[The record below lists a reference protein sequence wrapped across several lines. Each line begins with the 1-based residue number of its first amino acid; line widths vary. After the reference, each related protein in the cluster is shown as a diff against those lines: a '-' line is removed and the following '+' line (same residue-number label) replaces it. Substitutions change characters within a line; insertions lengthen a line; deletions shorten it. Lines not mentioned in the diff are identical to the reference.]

1 MTMATDAQK
10 QVPIVAEII
19 RNALVSVTNE
29 MKIDL
34 MRSSYNPII
43 YEMLDFSVGL
53 FTEEAETLAQAAGLP
68 QFLCDMPNAIRSIV
82 ADVGGVEGMAEG
94 DIYLTNDPYTSSFHL
109 NDVTVVE
116 PVFYDGAVVAFA
128 GARAHW
134 HDMGGKSAGGS
145 SDATNVYQEGLFLRS
160 IKLASAGVVDENV
173 IRIIQGNSRLP
184 NSVVGDLNAQVASCH
199 TGVARLQALID
210 RYGLDV
216 FSMSTDLLIA
226 QGEEM
231 ARAAVREMPD
241 GDYYAEGFL
250 DNDGVELDRH
260 LKVAVTVR
268 VRGDE
273 IEFDL
278 TGTDGPC
285 KGPLNA
291 NRHITHSELSL
302 AFKTLTTPTEPA
314 NDGHFRPLS
323 VVVPEGCLLDAQR
336 PSPTLLGFLPLE
348 LLIDLVRKALAP
360 AIPHKVTAADYGRCA
375 VMHAAGRSPRDGSFI
390 IIADTEGGGWGAK
403 PFGDGENALLFG
415 DIRIIPAEVLEHK
428 YPVVLERFE
437 LREDSGGAGTFRGG
451 LGIVKDYRCTGEL
464 ELLTGYDRHDCP
476 PWGLFGGGPG
486 APNTIVVTR
495 PDGETDEFRK
505 VTEYGLHDGD
515 VASFRTAGGG
525 GYGSPLERDPARV
538 LADVVDGYI
547 SAPSAQR
554 DYGVILTPDGRGVDA
569 GRTEQERAARR
580 EQKPGAGGTPQ
591 DGAAVAEVART
602 P

>member
-1 MTMATDAQK
+1 MTTGTQR

-68 QFLCDMPNAIRSIV
+68 QFLCDMPNAVRSIV
-82 ADVGGVEGMAEG
+82 ADAGGVEAMEEG
-94 DIYLTNDPYTSSFHL
+94 DVYLTNDPYTSSFHL
-109 NDVTVVE
+109 NDVTVVT
-116 PVFYDGAVVAFA
+116 PLFRDGRVIAFA

-184 NSVVGDLNAQVASCH
+184 ASVVGDLNAQVAACH
-199 TGVARLQALID
+199 TGVTRLRALID
-210 RYGLDV
+210 HHGLDAYR
-216 FSMSTDLLIA
+216 TAIALLID

-231 ARAAVREMPD
+231 ARAAVAAMPD
-241 GDYYAEGFL
+241 GEYHAAGFL
-250 DNDGVELDRH
+250 DNDGVDLERRLH
-260 LKVAVTVR
+260 VSVTVR
-268 VRGDE
+268 VKGDE

-285 KGPLNA
+285 AGPLNA
-291 NRHITHSELSL
+291 NRHITRSELSL
-302 AFKTLTTPTEPA
+302 AFKTLTTPDEPA
-314 NDGHFRPLS
+314 NEGHFRPIS
-323 VVVPEGCLLDAQR
+323 VIVPEGSLLDAQR
-336 PSPTLLGFLPLE
+336 PSPTLLAFVPLE
-348 LLIDLVRKALAP
+348 LVIDLVRTALAP
-360 AIPHKVTAADYGRCA
+360 AIPDKVTAADYGRCC

-403 PFGDGENALLFG
+403 PFADGENAMLFG
-415 DIRIIPAEVLEHK
+415 DIRVIPTEVLEHK
-428 YPVVLERFE
+428 YPVVLDRFA

-451 LGIVKDYRCTGEL
+451 LGVVKDYRCTDDL
-464 ELLTGYDRHDCP
+464 EMLTGYDRHDCP
-476 PWGLFGGGPG
+476 PWGLFGGQSG

-495 PDGETDEFRK
+495 ADGTTDEFRK
-505 VTEYGLHDGD
+505 ATEYGLSAGD
-515 VASFRTAGGG
+515 VVSFRTAGGG
-525 GYGSPLERDPARV
+525 GYGSPLERDPERV
-538 LADVVDGYI
+538 LADVADGYVTPE
-547 SAPSAQR
+547 AALER
-554 DYGVILTPDGRGVDA
+554 YGVALADDGSRVD
-569 GRTEQERAARR
+569 Q
-580 EQKPGAGGTPQ
+580 
-591 DGAAVAEVART
+591 ART
-602 P
+602 RTLRQPGGRP

>member
-1 MTMATDAQK
+1 MKEDTITSSVTQR
-10 QVPIVAEII
+10 QIPIVAEII
-19 RNALVSVTNE
+19 RNALVSVSNE

-53 FTEEAETLAQAAGLP
+53 FSEKAETLAQAAGLP
-68 QFLCDMPNAIRSIV
+68 QFLCDMPNAVRSILE
-82 ADVGGVEGMAEG
+82 DIGGVDNVCEG

-116 PVFYDGAVVAFA
+116 PVFYDGRVVAFA

-160 IKLASAGVVDENV
+160 IKLFSAGERDENV
-173 IRIIQGNSRLP
+173 IRIIQENSRLP
-184 NSVVGDLNAQVASCH
+184 NAVVGDLNAQVASCH
-199 TGVARLQALID
+199 TGVARLTALID

-216 FSMSTDLLIA
+216 FSRSVDLMIA
-226 QGEEM
+226 NGEEL
-231 ARAAVREMPD
+231 ARAAVRDIPD
-241 GDYYAEGFL
+241 GDYFAEGFL
-250 DNDGVELDRH
+250 DNDGVELDRR
-260 LKVAVTVR
+260 LNVAVTVK

-291 NRHITHSELSL
+291 NRHITRSELSL
-302 AFKTLTTPTEPA
+302 VFKTLTTPTEPA
-314 NDGHFRPLS
+314 NDGHFRPLK
-323 VVVPEGCLLDAQR
+323 VTLPDGCLLDAQR
-336 PSPTLLGFLPLE
+336 PSPTLLAFVPLE
-348 LLIDLVRKALAP
+348 LLIDLVRKALAD
-360 AIPHKVTAADYGRCA
+360 AIPEKVTAADYGRCC

-415 DIRIIPAEVLEHK
+415 DIRVIPVEVLEHK
-428 YPVVLERFE
+428 YPVVLDRFA
-437 LREDSGGAGTFRGG
+437 LREDSGGPGTFRGG
-451 LGIVKDYRCTGEL
+451 LGVVKDYRLTDEL

-476 PWGLFGGGPG
+476 PWGLFGGQAG

-495 PDGETDEFRK
+495 ADGSTDEFRK
-505 VTEYGLHDGD
+505 ATEYRLAAGD
-515 VASFRTAGGG
+515 VVSFRTGGGG
-525 GYGSPLERDPARV
+525 GYGEPMDRDPARV
-538 LADVVDGYI
+538 LRDVVGGYVSVE
-547 SAPSAQR
+547 SAR
-554 DYGVILTPDGRGVDA
+554 DDYGVVLTDGGLGVDRDA
-569 GRTEQERAARR
+569 TSAARAER
-580 EQKPGAGGTPQ
+580 LVGG
-591 DGAAVAEVART
+591 R
-602 P
+602 

>member
-1 MTMATDAQK
+1 MTTETRR

-68 QFLCDMPNAIRSIV
+68 QFLCDMPNAIRSILE
-82 ADVGGVEGMAEG
+82 DVGGVEAMAEG
-94 DIYLTNDPYTSSFHL
+94 DIYLTNDPYTSSFHV

-116 PVFYDGAVVAFA
+116 PIFHDGSVVAFA

-145 SDATNVYQEGLFLRS
+145 SDATNVYQEGLILRS
-160 IKLASAGVVDENV
+160 LRLASAGVVDENV
-173 IRIIQGNSRLP
+173 IRVIQENSRLP
-184 NSVVGDLNAQVASCH
+184 TSVVGDLNAQIAACH
-199 TGVARLQALID
+199 TGVARLGALLS
-210 RYGLDV
+210 RYGLPV
-216 FSMSTDLLIA
+216 FSECTDLLIE
-226 QGEEM
+226 QGEQL

-241 GDYYAEGFL
+241 GEYHAEGFL
-250 DNDGVELDRH
+250 DNDGVELDRR
-260 LKVAVTVR
+260 LNVAVTVR

-285 KGPLNA
+285 LGPLNA
-291 NRHITHSELSL
+291 NRHIVRSELSL
-302 AFKTLTTPTEPA
+302 AFKTLTTPNEPA
-314 NDGHFRPLS
+314 NEGHFRPLS
-323 VVVPEGCLLDAQR
+323 VIVPEGCLLDARR
-336 PSPTLLGFLPLE
+336 PSPTLLGFVPCE

-415 DIRIIPAEVLEHK
+415 DIRVIPAEVLEHK

-437 LREDSGGAGTFRGG
+437 LRQDSGGPGRFRGG
-451 LGIVKDYRCTGEL
+451 LGIVKDYRCTDEL

-476 PWGLFGGGPG
+476 PWGLFGGGAG

-495 PDGETDEFRK
+495 ADGSRDEFRK
-505 VTEYGLHDGD
+505 VTEYELRAGD
-515 VASFRTAGGG
+515 VVSFRTAGGG
-525 GYGSPLERDPARV
+525 GYGDPAERDPERV
-538 LADVVDGYI
+538 QADVEDGYI
-547 SAPSAQR
+547 SAEAAAR
-554 DYGVILTPDGRGVDA
+554 EYGVTSA
-569 GRTEQERAARR
+569 G
-580 EQKPGAGGTPQ
+580 
-591 DGAAVAEVART
+591 
-602 P
+602 

>member
-1 MTMATDAQK
+1 MTSGTLR

-19 RNALVSVTNE
+19 RNALISVTNE

-68 QFLCDMPNAIRSIV
+68 QFLCDMPNAIRSILE
-82 ADVGGVEGMAEG
+82 DSGGVAAMQEG

-116 PVFYDGAVVAFA
+116 PIFHDGRVVAFA

-160 IKLASAGVVDENV
+160 IKLATAGVVDENV

-184 NSVVGDLNAQVASCH
+184 TSVVGDLNAQVAACH
-199 TGVARLQALID
+199 TGVARLRSVID
-210 RYGLDV
+210 HHGFDV
-216 FSMSTDLLIA
+216 YRTAIDLLIE

-231 ARAAVREMPD
+231 ARAAVRAMPD
-241 GDYYAEGFL
+241 GEYHAEGFL
-250 DNDGVELDRH
+250 DNDGVDLDRR
-260 LKVAVTVR
+260 LNVAVTVR

-285 KGPLNA
+285 LGPLNA

-302 AFKTLTTPTEPA
+302 AFKTLTTPNEPA
-314 NDGHFRPLS
+314 NEGHFRPLS
-323 VVVPEGCLLDAQR
+323 VIVPDGCLLDAQR
-336 PSPTLLGFLPLE
+336 PSPTLLAFVPLE

-360 AIPHKVTAADYGRCA
+360 AIPDRVTAADYGRCA

-403 PFGDGENALLFG
+403 PFGDGENAMLFG
-415 DIRIIPAEVLEHK
+415 DIRVIPAEVLEHK

-437 LREDSGGAGTFRGG
+437 LREDSGGAGEFRGG
-451 LGIVKDYRCTGEL
+451 LGIVKDYRCTDEL
-464 ELLTGYDRHDCP
+464 EMLTGYDRHDCP
-476 PWGLFGGGPG
+476 PWGLLGGGSG

-495 PDGETDEFRK
+495 ADGTTDEFRK
-505 VTEYGLHDGD
+505 ATEYKLRAGD

-525 GYGSPLERDPARV
+525 GYGDPLSRDPERV
-538 LADVVDGYI
+538 LADVLDGYVTRE
-547 SAPSAQR
+547 AAEER
-554 DYGVILTPDGRGVDA
+554 YGVVLGADGRSVDA
-569 GRTEQERAARR
+569 GATRARR
-580 EQKPGAGGTPQ
+580 GCGTP
-591 DGAAVAEVART
+591 
-602 P
+602 

>member
-1 MTMATDAQK
+1 MTVTTK
-10 QVPIVAEII
+10 TRRQVPIVAEII

-68 QFLCDMPNAIRSIV
+68 QFLCDMPNAIRSILE
-82 ADVGGVEGMAEG
+82 DVGGVEAMAEG
-94 DIYLTNDPYTSSFHL
+94 DIYLTNDPYTSSFHV

-116 PVFYDGAVVAFA
+116 PIFHDGSVVAFA

-145 SDATNVYQEGLFLRS
+145 SDATNVYQEGLILRS
-160 IKLASAGVVDENV
+160 LRLASAGVVDENV
-173 IRIIQGNSRLP
+173 IRVIGDNSRLP
-184 NSVVGDLNAQVASCH
+184 ISVVGDLNAQIAACH
-199 TGVARLQALID
+199 TGAARLQALLA
-210 RYGLDV
+210 RYEFAV
-216 FSMSTDLLIA
+216 FSECTDLLIE
-226 QGEEM
+226 QGEQL

-241 GDYYAEGFL
+241 GEYHAEGFL
-250 DNDGVELDRH
+250 DNDGVELDRR
-260 LKVAVTVR
+260 LNVAVTVR

-278 TGTDGPC
+278 AGTDGPC
-285 KGPLNA
+285 LGPLNA
-291 NRHITHSELSL
+291 NRHIVRSELSL
-302 AFKTLTTPTEPA
+302 AFKTLTTPNEPA
-314 NDGHFRPLS
+314 NEGHFRPLS
-323 VVVPEGCLLDAQR
+323 VIVPDGCLLDAQR
-336 PSPTLLGFLPLE
+336 PSPTLLGFVPCE

-415 DIRIIPAEVLEHK
+415 DIRVIPAEVLEHK

-437 LREDSGGAGTFRGG
+437 LRQDSGGPGKFRGG
-451 LGIVKDYRCTGEL
+451 LGIIKDYRCTDEL

-476 PWGLFGGGPG
+476 PWGLFGGMAG

-495 PDGETDEFRK
+495 VDGSRDEFRK
-505 VTEYGLHDGD
+505 VTEYRLRAGD
-515 VASFRTAGGG
+515 VVSFRTAGGG
-525 GYGSPLERDPARV
+525 GYGDPAERHPERV
-538 LADVVDGYI
+538 RTDVEDGYI
-547 SAPSAQR
+547 SAEA
-554 DYGVILTPDGRGVDA
+554 
-569 GRTEQERAARR
+569 AARTYGID
-580 EQKPGAGGTPQ
+580 PPA
-591 DGAAVAEVART
+591 
-602 P
+602 